1 MKHTPAP
8 WFITEGPTYG
18 QTTTLKVDSHKTAEN
33 VNGMVICERQT
44 STIRE
49 LSALHDQI
57 RANMVLIA
65 AAPDLLAACD
75 ELLEGMIP
83 GEKHNTANVTLY
95 AIGMIRE
102 AIRKATT
109 L

>member
-1 MKHTPAP
+1 MKHTTGP
-8 WFITEGPTYG
+8 WTSKKARTAIHIGPG
-18 QTTTLKVDSHKTAEN
+18 QSGHVATVSLRNMDEAEQ
-33 VNGMVICERQT
+33 E
-44 STIRE
+44 
-49 LSALHDQI
+49 
-57 RANMVLIA
+57 ANAKLIA
-65 AAPDLLAACD
+65 AAPELLAACD

>member
-1 MKHTPAP
+1 MKHTSGP
-8 WFITEGPTYG
+8 WDIWTDREQNEIYG
-18 QTTTLKVDSHKTAEN
+18 KAIGINIVAEN
-33 VNGMVICERQT
+33 HRTSVGTVHGMRSNDESV
-44 STIRE
+44 RE
-49 LSALHDQI
+49 TAA
-57 RANMVLIA
+57 ANARLIA